1 MNYARENIQRM
12 AGYAYGEQPT
22 DPDVVKLNTNEN
34 PYPPSPAVSAALA
47 NFDAASLRRYPPAT
61 ADGLRDRIATHF
73 SLNRE
78 QVVVTNGGDEGL
90 RLAMTTFAGPG
101 ERIGMAAPSYSLFPV
116 LAQVQDC
123 AIAEVPLEDDW
134 HLPES
139 FARQVNDA
147 GAKLTYLVNPHA
159 PSGTLTTA
167 ADIAALA
174 SELDGLLLVDEAY
187 VDFVDPALDHDLT
200 PLLAS
205 HENLLLLRTFSK
217 GYSLAGLRVGFLLG
231 NRDLIEPMLTKTR
244 DSFNV
249 DAIAQSVAIATLG
262 DYGHAAQ
269 CWRKIR
275 ETRRELTDA
284 LRELGFGVA
293 DSQANFVLAQ
303 MPDGTSAAPLHRE
316 LRKLKVLV
324 RHFDTP
330 RLRDSLRITVGTPD
344 EVHALLAAL
353 DRLCDGS
360 R

>member
-22 DPDVVKLNTNEN
+22 DPEVVKLNTNEN
-34 PYPPSPAVSAALA
+34 PYPPSPAVNVALA

-101 ERIGMAAPSYSLFPV
+101 ERIGMATPSYSLFPV

-123 AIAEVPLEDDW
+123 AIVEVSLKDDW
-134 HLPES
+134 RLPVC
-139 FARQVNDA
+139 FARQMNEA

-159 PSGTLTTA
+159 PSGTLTAA

-174 SELDGLLLVDEAY
+174 RELDGLLLVDEAY
-187 VDFVDPALDHDLT
+187 VDFVDPALGHDLA

-205 HENLLLLRTFSK
+205 HENVLLLRTFSK

-231 NRDLIEPMLTKTR
+231 SRDLIEPMLTKTR

-249 DAIAQSVAIATLG
+249 DAIAQSVAAATLG
-262 DYGHAAQ
+262 DYGYAAE

-275 ETRRELTDA
+275 ETRRSLTDA

-303 MPDGTSAAPLHRE
+303 MPDGTSAAPLHRD

-330 RLRDSLRITVGTPD
+330 RLRSCLRITVGTPS
-344 EVHALLAAL
+344 EAQTLVTAL
-353 DRLCDGS
+353 RRTFGGS